1 MSNTFKNNTR
11 FSGLFDDKESKK
23 TKEKLENKTY
33 NNQFKSNNFEK
44 NRLEQVIKEHKNEN
58 TAIKNTIDNNANKVF
73 NIINDFPELVVP
85 TKKTNDTNLNFLK
98 VFNEESKTYSD
109 TNPELDNL
117 KPGYVL
123 IKRNLKTNETIIL
136 SKALID
142 NPPKKKSEQE
152 LENELREKLANRYEE
167 RKQEYIDN
175 WGYDEW
181 EKMFRFPN
189 YDYEYFDKLD
199 ELYYAEEDKSEES
212 IDEEYSEDE
221 Y

>member
-1 MSNTFKNNTR
+1 MSNTFKHNTR
-11 FSGLFDDKESKK
+11 FSSLLDDKQSKN

-33 NNQFKSNNFEK
+33 NNEFKSINFEK

-58 TAIKNTIDNNANKVF
+58 AAIKNTIDNNVNKVF
-73 NIINDFPELVVP
+73 NTINDFPELVAP

-109 TNPELDNL
+109 TNPELDKL